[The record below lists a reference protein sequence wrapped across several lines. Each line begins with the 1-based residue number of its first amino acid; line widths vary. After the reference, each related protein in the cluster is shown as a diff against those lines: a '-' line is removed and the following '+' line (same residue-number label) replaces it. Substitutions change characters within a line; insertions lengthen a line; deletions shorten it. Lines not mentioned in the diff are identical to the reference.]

1 MEIKMNLENSVCLIT
16 GSNVRVGRAIALN
29 LSRKGAFVTIHY
41 NSQKSKADDTA
52 ELIRSTG
59 KECLIV
65 KGDISKKTD
74 WHQILQTIVA
84 KWKKIDVLVNN
95 AAIFYRTPFFEV
107 GDLDW
112 YNFLDVNLKGTFYG
126 CQIIGEFMV
135 KQRSGKIINIA
146 DVSAETVWPS
156 YIPYCISKA
165 GIIALTK
172 GLSKALAPYVTVNA
186 VSPGTVMLAEKYD
199 PAEENYL
206 IERTPLKRLGDP
218 QDIANTVAFLIE
230 GSDFITGTIINVDG
244 GRSLT

>member
-1 MEIKMNLENSVCLIT
+1 M
-16 GSNVRVGRAIALN
+16 
-29 LSRKGAFVTIHY
+29 
-41 NSQKSKADDTA
+41 
-52 ELIRSTG
+52 
-59 KECLIV
+59 
-65 KGDISKKTD
+65 
-74 WHQILQTIVA
+74 LQTIIS
-84 KWKKIDVLVNN
+84 KWEKIDVLVNN

-107 GDLDW
+107 SDFDW
-112 YNFLDVNLKGTFYG
+112 YNILDINLKGTFYG
-126 CQIIGEFMV
+126 CQIMGEFMV

>member
-1 MEIKMNLENSVCLIT
+1 MNLNNSVCLIT
-16 GSNVRVGRAIALN
+16 GSNVRVGKAIALT
-29 LSRKGAFVTIHY
+29 LSQKGAHICIHY
-41 NSQKSKADDTA
+41 NSQKSEAESTA
-52 ELIRSTG
+52 EIIRSTG

-65 KGDISKKTD
+65 KGDISKKQD
-74 WHQILQTIVA
+74 WLHMCSKMIT
-84 KWKKIDVLVNN
+84 KWGKIDVLVNN

-107 GDLDW
+107 TDKDW
-112 YNFLDVNLKGTFYG
+112 YSFLDINLKGSFYG
-126 CQIIGEFMV
+126 CQILGEIMI
-135 KQRSGKIINIA
+135 KQHRGKIINIA

-199 PAEENYL
+199 EAEENYL

-218 QDIANTVAFLIE
+218 QDIANSVAFLIE